1 MCTADPDRTDNHP
14 CITFNHYMNYSL
26 FTSMMKK
33 IFTLLLLATSIV
45 AFAQQNPPLP
55 VDPNVRTG
63 KLENGLTYYIRHN
76 SLPENRADFYIAQK
90 VGSMQEEDNQAGLAH
105 FLEHMAFN
113 GTKHFPGKSMLNY
126 LQDNGI
132 KFGTNINA
140 YTSFDETV
148 YFMSNIPTTNTNLMD
163 SALLV
168 LHDWSAA
175 IALEEDELDNERGVI
190 REEWRTRGGAQQR
203 LWDQLLPEMYPGSKY
218 AKRMPIGSIDV
229 INNFKPE
236 EIRAYYQK
244 WYRPDLQG
252 IIVVGDVNVDEMEQK
267 VKALFS
273 PIPLDAERAVR
284 ESYPV
289 PDNKEPL
296 VAIATDK
303 EARDTQLMLF
313 YKHDPL
319 PEELKNTQMGY
330 ITSYILSA
338 ASSMINQRFAEI
350 TQKPD
355 APFTTAY
362 AYDDDYFVSKTKDAW
377 TVVARSAE
385 DKIDKALAAM
395 VRETQRVKQFG
406 FTPSEYE
413 IARTNILKGFEDAYN
428 NRDKQRNDTYSQEYV
443 RAFTDAEPFP
453 GIEFEHQFMQAM
465 APNIPVEAI
474 NQTVKQ
480 LIGDENIVITVTG
493 PEKEGLVYPADEE
506 LLAVLSSVKA
516 ETLEPYADEVI
527 DEPLVATPPTP
538 GKITK
543 TEKNAAMDA
552 TVWTLQNGMKVILKN
567 TDYKDDEIIMT
578 GTSVG
583 GYSQY
588 AVQDPVNSRMMSS
601 VMTLGGVGN
610 FSATDL
616 PKVLAGK
623 TASVRPGISLT
634 TQDFNGSSS
643 IKDFETMLQL
653 VYLYFTAPRK
663 DEDAF
668 KSYIQRMETQL
679 KNQEAEPMV
688 AFSDSITA
696 ALYGNNPLTRRIK
709 PGDLKQIDY
718 DHIMEMYQQQF
729 RNPGSFQFTFV
740 GNIDEEKVRP
750 LVEQYLAS
758 LPGEAV
764 KGEFIRVPMNFRK
777 GETENIFRR
786 EMQNPKAS
794 VFNTYTGT
802 LERNMKNQIL
812 MSMFDQ
818 ILDIVYTEKVREEE
832 GGTYGVS
839 SAGAISRYPEGQTV
853 LQIMFDTD
861 PEKMTHLNQI
871 ILNELKSI
879 ATNGP
884 RQADFSR
891 VKEYMNKSYTEN
903 LKENR
908 YWMNILDELYFY
920 GEDMHSDYLNTVNAV
935 TMKDIQEFAGKLME
949 QGNRKTIVM
958 MPQVAE

>member
-1 MCTADPDRTDNHP
+1 MR
-14 CITFNHYMNYSL
+14 
-26 FTSMMKK
+26 K
-33 IFTLLLLATSIV
+33 IFTLLLLITSFV
-45 AFAQQNPPLP
+45 TMAQQNPPLP

-76 SLPENRADFYIAQK
+76 GLPENRADFYIAQK

-113 GTKHFPGKSMLNY
+113 GTKNFPGKNMLNY

-148 YFMSNIPTTNTNLMD
+148 YFMTNIPTTNQNLMD

-168 LHDWSAA
+168 LHDWSNA
-175 IALEEDELDNERGVI
+175 IALEDDELENERGVI

-203 LWDQLLPEMYPGSKY
+203 LWDQLLPKMYPDSKY

-236 EIRAYYQK
+236 EIRAYYHK

-267 VKALFS
+267 IKALFS
-273 PIPLDAERAVR
+273 PIPLDADRAKR
-284 ESYPV
+284 EYFPV
-289 PDNKEPL
+289 PDNKEPI
-296 VAIATDK
+296 VALATDV
-303 EARDTQLMLF
+303 EARNTSIMMF
-313 YKHDPL
+313 YKHDPI
-319 PEELKNTQMGY
+319 PDEMKNTQAGY
-330 ITSYILSA
+330 LTQYIMSA
-338 ASSMINQRFAEI
+338 AASMLNQRFAEI
-350 TQKPD
+350 IQKPD
-355 APFTTAY
+355 APFTSAY
-362 AYDDDYFVSKTKDAW
+362 AYDSDYFVARTKDAW
-377 TVVARSAE
+377 TVVAGSAE
-385 DKIDKALAAM
+385 DKIKEALAAM
-395 VRETQRVKQFG
+395 VRETERVKQYG

-413 IARTNILKGFEDAYN
+413 IARTNIMKSYEDAYN
-428 NRDKQRNDTYSQEYV
+428 NRDKQRNSSYSQEYV
-443 RAFTDAEPFP
+443 RAFTDGEPFP
-453 GIEFEHQFMQAM
+453 GIEFEYQFMQAVT
-465 APNIPVEAI
+465 PNIPVEAI
-474 NQTVKQ
+474 NQTIKQ
-480 LIGDENIVITVTG
+480 LIGDENIVISVTG
-493 PEKEGLVYPADEE
+493 PQKEGLAYPAEEE
-506 LLAVLSSVKA
+506 LLAVLAAVKA
-516 ETLEPYADEVI
+516 ETVEPYAEQVI
-527 DEPLVATPPTP
+527 NEPLVVTPPVP

-543 TEKNAAMDA
+543 EEKDEVLNA

-567 TDYKDDEIIMT
+567 TDFKDDEIRMT

-588 AVQDPVNSRMMSS
+588 AVQDPINSKLMNA
-601 VMTLGGVGN
+601 VMGVGGVGN

-623 TASVRPGISLT
+623 KASARPGISLT

-663 DEDAF
+663 DADAF
-668 KSYIQRMETQL
+668 QSYLQRMETQL

-696 ALYGNNPLTRRIK
+696 ALYGDNPLTARIK
-709 PGDLKQIDY
+709 LADLKQLDY
-718 DHIMEMYQQQF
+718 DRIMEMYKQQF
-729 RNPGSFQFTFV
+729 SNPGSFVFTFV

-750 LVEQYLAS
+750 VVEQYLAS
-758 LPGEAV
+758 LPGQAV
-764 KGEFIRVPMNFRK
+764 KGEFIRVPMDFK
-777 GETENIFRR
+777 AGKKENIFQR

-794 VFNTYTGT
+794 VFNTYSGT
-802 LERNMKNQIL
+802 VERNMKNQIL

-839 SAGAISRYPEGQTV
+839 SAGNISRYPEGQTI

-861 PEKMTHLNQI
+861 PEKMAHLNEI
-871 ILNELKSI
+871 IHTVLKDI

-884 RQADFSR
+884 READFSK
-891 VKEYMNKSYTEN
+891 VKEYLNKSYTEN
-903 LKENR
+903 LKENS
-908 YWMNILDELYFY
+908 YWLNVLNTRYFY
-920 GEDMHSDYLNTVNAV
+920 GEDTYTNYIETVNAV
-935 TMKDIQEFAGKLME
+935 TPAEIRDFAANLMN

-958 MPQVAE
+958 MPKANEKK

>member
-1 MCTADPDRTDNHP
+1 MRKN
-14 CITFNHYMNYSL
+14 
-26 FTSMMKK
+26 
-33 IFTLLLLATSIV
+33 FTLLLLITSFV
-45 AFAQQNPPLP
+45 TMAQQNPTLP

-76 SLPENRADFYIAQK
+76 GLPENRADFYIAQK

-113 GTKHFPGKSMLNY
+113 GTRNFPGKNMLNY

-148 YFMSNIPTTNTNLMD
+148 YFMTNIPTTNQHLMD

-168 LHDWSAA
+168 LHDWSNA
-175 IALEEDELDNERGVI
+175 ISLEDKELENERGVI

-203 LWDQLLPEMYPGSKY
+203 LWDQLLPKMYPDSKY

-236 EIRAYYQK
+236 EIRAYYHK

-267 VKALFS
+267 IKTLFS
-273 PIPLDAERAVR
+273 PIQLDAKRAER
-284 ESYPV
+284 EYFPV

-296 VAIATDK
+296 VALATDV
-303 EARDTQLMLF
+303 EARNSSIMMF

-319 PEELKNTQMGY
+319 PDEIKNTQAGY
-330 ITSYILSA
+330 LTQYILNAA
-338 ASSMINQRFAEI
+338 ASMMNQRFAEI
-350 TQKPD
+350 TQKPN
-355 APFTTAY
+355 APFTSAY
-362 AYDDDYFVSKTKDAW
+362 AYDGDYFVAKTKDAW
-377 TVVARSAE
+377 TVVAGSAE
-385 DKIDKALAAM
+385 DKIKEALAAM
-395 VRETQRVKQFG
+395 ARETERVKQYG

-413 IARTNILKGFEDAYN
+413 IARTNIMKNYEDAYN
-428 NRDKQRNDTYSQEYV
+428 NRDKQRNSAYSQEYV
-443 RAFTDAEPFP
+443 RAFTDGEPFP
-453 GIEFEHQFMQAM
+453 GIEFEYQFMQAVT
-465 APNIPVEAI
+465 PNIPVEAI
-474 NQTVKQ
+474 NQTIKQ
-480 LIGDENIVITVTG
+480 LIGNENIVISVTG
-493 PEKEGLVYPADEE
+493 PRKEGLVYPAEEE
-506 LLAVLSSVKA
+506 LLAVLAAVKA
-516 ETLEPYADEVI
+516 ETIEPYAEQVI
-527 DEPLVATPPTP
+527 TEPLIPTLPAP

-543 TEKNAAMDA
+543 EEKDIILNA

-567 TDYKDDEIIMT
+567 TDFKDDEIIMT
-578 GTSVG
+578 GTSMG

-588 AVQDPVNSRMMSS
+588 ALQDPVNSKLMNT
-601 VMTLGGVGN
+601 VMRVGGVGN

-616 PKVLAGK
+616 NKVLAGK
-623 TASVRPGISLT
+623 TASAQPGISLT
-634 TQDFNGSSS
+634 TQDINGSSS

-663 DEDAF
+663 DDDAF
-668 KSYIQRMETQL
+668 QSYLQRMETQL

-696 ALYGNNPLTRRIK
+696 ALYGNNPLTARIRLA
-709 PGDLKQIDY
+709 DLKQLDY
-718 DHIMEMYQQQF
+718 SRIMEMYKQQF
-729 RNPGSFQFTFV
+729 RNPGSFTFTFV

-750 LVEQYLAS
+750 VVEQYLAS

-764 KGEFIRVPMNFRK
+764 KGEFIRVPMNFK
-777 GETENIFRR
+777 AGKLENIFQR

-794 VFNTYTGT
+794 VFNTYSGIV
-802 LERNMKNQIL
+802 ERNMKNKIL

-818 ILDIVYTEKVREEE
+818 ILDIVYTEKIREEE

-839 SAGAISRYPEGQTV
+839 SAGAISRYPEGQTI

-861 PEKMTHLNQI
+861 PKKMSR
-871 ILNELKSI
+871 LNEIIHTVLKDI
-879 ATNGP
+879 ATQGP
-884 RQADFSR
+884 REVDFTK
-891 VKEYMNKSYTEN
+891 VKEYMNKSYNEN

-908 YWMNILDELYFY
+908 YWLNILDTRYFY
-920 GEDMHSDYLNTVNAV
+920 GEDTHTHYIETVNAV
-935 TMKDIQEFAGKLME
+935 TPGEIRDFAAKLMN

-958 MPQVAE
+958 MPKANE

>member
-1 MCTADPDRTDNHP
+1 MR
-14 CITFNHYMNYSL
+14 
-26 FTSMMKK
+26 K
-33 IFTLLLLATSIV
+33 IFTLLFLVTTVVTL
-45 AFAQQNPPLP
+45 AQQNQPLP

-90 VGSMQEEDNQAGLAH
+90 VGSMQEEDSQAGLAH

-113 GTKHFPGKSMLNY
+113 GTKNFPGKDMLNY

-148 YFMSNIPTTNTNLMD
+148 YFMSNIPTTNVNLMD
-163 SALLV
+163 SAMLV
-168 LHDWSAA
+168 LHDWSNA
-175 IALEEDELDNERGVI
+175 IALEEEELENERGVI

-203 LWDQLLPEMYPGSKY
+203 LWDQLLPKMYPDSKY
-218 AKRMPIGSIDV
+218 AKRIPIGSIDV

-236 EIRAYYQK
+236 EIRAYYHK

-252 IIVVGDVNVDEMEQK
+252 IIIVGDVNVDETEQK

-273 PIPLDAERAVR
+273 PITLDAERAER
-284 ESYPV
+284 EYYPV

-303 EARDTQLMLF
+303 EARATQLMLF

-319 PEELKNTQMGY
+319 PEELKSTQMGY
-330 ITSYILSA
+330 LTTYILNAA
-338 ASSMINQRFAEI
+338 ASMMNQRFAEI

-355 APFTTAY
+355 APFTAAS
-362 AYDDDYFVSKTKDAW
+362 AYDGDFFVAKTKDAW

-395 VRETQRVKQFG
+395 VRETERAKQYG
-406 FTPSEYE
+406 FSASEYE
-413 IARTNILKGFEDAYN
+413 IVRTNILKSLENSYN
-428 NRDKQRNDTYSQEYV
+428 NRDKQRNSSYSQEYV
-443 RAFTDAEPFP
+443 RAFTDGEPFP
-453 GIEFEHQFMQAM
+453 GIEFEHQFMQSM

-474 NQTVKQ
+474 NQTIKQ
-480 LIGDENIVITVTG
+480 LISDENIVIAITG
-493 PEKEGLVYPADEE
+493 PEKEELAYPSDEE
-506 LLAVLSSVKA
+506 LLAVLRSVKA
-516 ETLEPYADEVI
+516 ETIEPYAEQVI
-527 DEPLVATPPTP
+527 DEPLVATPPSP
-538 GKITK
+538 GKIVKEETN
-543 TEKNAAMDA
+543 EAMNA

-578 GTSVG
+578 ASSVG

-588 AVQDPVNSRMMSS
+588 AVQDPINSRMMGS

-634 TQDFNGSSS
+634 TQSFNGSSS

-663 DEDAF
+663 DADAF

-688 AFSDSITA
+688 AFSDSITNA
-696 ALYGNNPLTRRIK
+696 IYGDNPLTTRIK
-709 PGDLKQIDY
+709 LDDLKDLDY
-718 DHIMEMYQQQF
+718 NRIMEMFNQQF
-729 RNPGSFQFTFV
+729 LNPGSFVFTFV

-750 LVEQYLAS
+750 VVEQYLAS

-764 KGEFIRVPMNFRK
+764 KGEFIKVPLTFK
-777 GETENIFRR
+777 EGEMENIFQR

-794 VFNTYTGT
+794 VFNTFTGT
-802 LERNMKNQIL
+802 FERNMKNQVL

-818 ILDIVYTEKVREEE
+818 ILDIVYTEKVREDE

-839 SAGAISRYPEGQTV
+839 SAGAIARYPEGQTI

-871 ILNELKSI
+871 IIDELKEI

-884 RQADFSR
+884 RDADFTK

-908 YWMNILDELYFY
+908 YWMNILDEIYFY
-920 GEDMHSDYLNTVNAV
+920 GDDMHSDYIETVNAV
-935 TMKDIQEFAGKLME
+935 TPTDIQEFIGKLLD
-949 QGNRKTIVM
+949 QGNKKTIVM
-958 MPQVAE
+958 MPKAAE

>member
-1 MCTADPDRTDNHP
+1 
-14 CITFNHYMNYSL
+14 
-26 FTSMMKK
+26 MKK
-33 IFTLLLLATSIV
+33 IITLLFLVTTVVTL
-45 AFAQQNPPLP
+45 AQQNPPLP

-76 SLPENRADFYIAQK
+76 TLPENRADFYIAQK
-90 VGSMQEEDNQAGLAH
+90 VGSMQEEDSQAGLAH

-113 GTKHFPGKSMLNY
+113 GTKNFPGKDMLNY

-163 SALLV
+163 SAMLV
-168 LHDWSAA
+168 LHDWSNA
-175 IALEEDELDNERGVI
+175 IALEEEELENERGVI

-203 LWDQLLPEMYPGSKY
+203 LWDQLLPKMYPDSKY

-236 EIRAYYQK
+236 EIRAYYHK

-252 IIVVGDVNVDEMEQK
+252 IIIVGDVNVDEMEQK

-273 PIPLDAERAVR
+273 PITLDAERAER
-284 ESYPV
+284 EYYPV

-319 PEELKNTQMGY
+319 PDELKSTQMGY
-330 ITSYILSA
+330 LTNYILNAA
-338 ASSMINQRFAEI
+338 ASMMNQRFAEI

-355 APFTTAY
+355 APFTIAN
-362 AYDDDYFVSKTKDAW
+362 AYDGDFFVAKTKDAW

-395 VRETQRVKQFG
+395 VRETERAKQYG
-406 FTPSEYE
+406 FSASEYE
-413 IARTNILKGFEDAYN
+413 IARTNILKSLENSYN
-428 NRDKQRNDTYSQEYV
+428 NRDKQRNETYSQEYV
-443 RAFTDAEPFP
+443 RAFTDGEPFP
-453 GIEFEHQFMQAM
+453 GIEFEHQFMQSV

-474 NQTVKQ
+474 NQTIKQ
-480 LIGDENIVITVTG
+480 LISNENIVIAVTG
-493 PEKEGLVYPADEE
+493 PEKEELVYPSDEE
-506 LLAVLSSVKA
+506 LLAVLSSVQA
-516 ETLEPYADEVI
+516 ETIEPYAEQVI
-527 DEPLVATPPTP
+527 DEPLVATPPSP
-538 GKITK
+538 GKIVK
-543 TEKNAAMDA
+543 EEQNEAMDA
-552 TVWTLQNGMKVILKN
+552 TIWTLQNGMRVILKD
-567 TDYKDDEIIMT
+567 TDYKDDEILMT
-578 GTSVG
+578 ATSMG
-583 GYSQY
+583 GFSQY
-588 AVQDPVNSRMMSS
+588 AIQDPVNSRLMGS

-623 TASVRPGISLT
+623 TASVRPSISLT

-663 DEDAF
+663 DADAF

-688 AFSDSITA
+688 AFSDSITTA
-696 ALYGNNPLTRRIK
+696 IYGDNPLTTRIK
-709 PGDLKQIDY
+709 LDDLKKVDY
-718 DHIMEMYQQQF
+718 DRIMEMFNQQF
-729 RNPGSFQFTFV
+729 LNPGSFVFTFV

-750 LVEQYLAS
+750 AVEQYLAS
-758 LPGEAV
+758 LPGEAA
-764 KGEFIRVPMNFRK
+764 KGEFLKVPMAFK
-777 GETENIFRR
+777 EGEVENIFQR

-794 VFNTYTGT
+794 VFNTFTGT
-802 LERNMKNQIL
+802 IERNMKNQIL
-812 MSMFDQ
+812 MSMLDQ
-818 ILDIVYTEKVREEE
+818 ILDIVYTEKVREDE

-839 SAGAISRYPEGQTV
+839 SAGAISRYPEGQTI

-871 ILNELKSI
+871 IINELNDIK
-879 ATNGP
+879 ANGP
-884 RQADFSR
+884 RDADFTK

-908 YWMNILDELYFY
+908 YWMNILDEIYFY
-920 GEDMHSDYLNTVNAV
+920 GDDMHSGYIETVNAV
-935 TMKDIQEFAGKLME
+935 TPKDIQEFIGKLLD
-949 QGNRKTIVM
+949 QGNKKTIVM
-958 MPQVAE
+958 MPKAAE